1 MMVNI
6 FMDYEGFD
14 NKEKASDLSDL
25 KKVLRQVVCICKGI
39 PLGSVLKACENAE
52 SVSQVNKGCGAGTG
66 GCRGERCGPK
76 IRALLTKKNGVDPGK
91 K

>member
-1 MMVNI
+1 
-6 FMDYEGFD
+6 MDHESFES
-14 NKEKASDLSDL
+14 KEKTGSQPDL

-52 SVSQVNKGCGAGTG
+52 TVSQVNKGCGSGTG

-76 IRALLTKKNGVDPGK
+76 IRALLTKKNGVDPGNS
-91 K
+91 